1 MCLPLDIRSAVHAIL
16 FKQDFL
22 VMPDNLPP
30 TMDSIAAARW
40 QTMAPLVSPWLH
52 EEVGRR
58 MQERLQWICRTP
70 QTWCDWQPVRGG
82 MQTHALVAQR
92 YPQANCWVVESQAA
106 ARQKVLAAWSNPWW
120 SLARWREGKTTIGC
134 ASDLPAAGLDML
146 WANMQLHHQA
156 NPMQLLRQWHDALA
170 VDGFVMFSCL
180 GPDTLKELR
189 TLYANMGWPAA
200 SHDLT
205 DMHDWGD
212 MLVQAGFAEPV
223 MDMETI
229 VLTFTNAPRLL
240 QELRELGRNLHPRR
254 FCGLRGRTWKQQLC
268 EGIARNLAV
277 NDDTGSLT
285 LTFEI
290 VYGHA
295 IKPELRVPVSEEN
308 SISLTQMREM
318 LRQRSA

>member
-1 MCLPLDIRSAVHAIL
+1 
-16 FKQDFL
+16 
-22 VMPDNLPP
+22 MPENLPP
-30 TMDSIAAARW
+30 AMDSIAATRW
-40 QTMAPLVSPWLH
+40 QAMVPPVSPWLH

-70 QTWCDWQPVRGG
+70 QSWCDWQPVRGG
-82 MQTHALVAQR
+82 MQTHTQVAQH
-92 YPQANCWVVESQAA
+92 YPQANCFVMESHAA
-106 ARQKVLAAWSNPWW
+106 SRQKAQAVWSSPWW
-120 SLARWREGKTTIGC
+120 NIARWRGKKTIVG
-134 ASDLPAAGLDML
+134 AVQELPAAGIDML

-156 NPMQLLRQWHDALA
+156 NPMQMLRQWHDALA

-189 TLYANMGWPAA
+189 ALYADMGWPAA

-212 MLVQAGFAEPV
+212 MLMQAGFAEPV

-229 VLTFTNAPRLL
+229 VLTFANAPRLL
-240 QELRELGRNLHPRR
+240 QELRELGRNLHPQR
-254 FCGLRGRTWKQQLC
+254 FPGLRGRAWKQQLC
-268 EGIARNLAV
+268 QGIAQNLAA
-277 NDDTGSLT
+277 NGDTESLT

-295 IKPELRVPVSEEN
+295 IKPRLRVPVSGEN

-318 LRQRSA
+318 LRQGSV